1 MAYTDIDD
9 SSEYFQTALYTGSGS
24 ARNITND
31 GNSDLQP
38 DWVWI
43 KKRSNG
49 EDHLLFDS
57 VRGINKSLKSNNTSA
72 EQTDGG
78 DLSEFRTD
86 GFRIGTNNRSN
97 QNTHTF
103 VAWQWKAGTSFSNDA
118 SSTSV
123 GSIDSTGSVSTDAGF
138 SIISWTSPNDSVAT
152 IAHGLGVVPTMII
165 MKKRGASG
173 GWVTYH
179 QTMGNT
185 HCMFLSTTAGKE
197 DNADVFNDTS
207 PTSAVFTTGSDGA
220 LVNNTM
226 IAYCFADVQGFS
238 KMGSYVGNG
247 NANGAFVYTG
257 FKVGW
262 VMIKKTDG
270 SENWKIWDNKRP
282 GFNDL
287 NYQMNVNA
295 DEAESDSSNNRM
307 DLVSNGFKMRGSGDT
322 FNSSGGNYLFMAF
335 AENPFTTSTGV
346 PGMAR

>member
-207 PTSAVFTTGSDGA
+207 PTSTVFTTGSDGA

-238 KMGSYVGNG
+238 KMGSYIGNG
-247 NANGAFVYTG
+247 NANGPFAYLG
-257 FKVGW
+257 FKPAFLLVKLASG
-262 VMIKKTDG
+262 TDD
-270 SENWKIWDNKRP
+270 WQILDNKRSP
-282 GFNDL
+282 INIVGGYMRPNDD
-287 NYQMNVNA
+287 A
-295 DEAESDSSNNRM
+295 STTNN
-307 DLVSNGFKMRGSGDT
+307 DVIDFTSNGFKLRTSAGSWNPD
-322 FNSSGGNYLFMAF
+322 GGEFIYMAF
-335 AENPFTTSTGV
+335 AENPFVTSTGV
-346 PGMAR
+346 PATAR

>member
-9 SSEYFQTALYTGSGS
+9 SSAFFQTALYTGSGS

-185 HCMFLSTTAGKE
+185 HCMFLSTANAKE
-197 DNADVFNDTS
+197 DNAAVFNDTS

-238 KMGSYVGNG
+238 KMGSYMGKG
-247 NANGAFVYTG
+247 SANGPMVYLGFKPAFVIQKNASATQ
-257 FKVGW
+257 GW
-262 VMIKKTDG
+262 QLQ
-270 SENWKIWDNKRP
+270 DNKRE
-282 GFNDL
+282 GYNGDNDL
-287 NYQMNVNA
+287 LQPHDDA
-295 DEAESDSSNNRM
+295 ATTNN
-307 DLVSNGFKMRGSGDT
+307 DVIDFVSNGFKLRTSAGSW
-322 FNSSGGNYLFMAF
+322 NPAGGEFIFMAF

>member
-9 SSEYFQTALYTGSGS
+9 SSAFFQTALYTGSGS

-103 VAWQWKAGTSFSNDA
+103 VAWQWKTGTSFSNDA

-238 KMGSYVGNG
+238 KMGSYIGNG
-247 NANGAFVYTG
+247 NADGPFAYLG
-257 FKVGW
+257 FKPAFLLVKLASG
-262 VMIKKTDG
+262 TDD
-270 SENWKIWDNKRP
+270 WQILDNKRSP
-282 GFNDL
+282 HNIVGGYMRPNDD
-287 NYQMNVNA
+287 A
-295 DEAESDSSNNRM
+295 ATTNN
-307 DLVSNGFKMRGSGDT
+307 DVIDFVSNGFKLRTSAGSW
-322 FNSSGGNYLFMAF
+322 NPAGGEFIFMAF

>member
-9 SSEYFQTALYTGSGS
+9 SSAFFQTALYTGSGS

-173 GWVTYH
+173 GWATYH
-179 QTMGNT
+179 QAMGNT

-207 PTSAVFTTGSDGA
+207 PTSTVFTTGSDGA

-238 KMGSYVGNG
+238 KMGSYIGNG
-247 NANGAFVYTG
+247 NANGPFAYLG
-257 FKVGW
+257 FKPAFLLVKLASG
-262 VMIKKTDG
+262 TDD
-270 SENWKIWDNKRP
+270 WQILDNKRSP
-282 GFNDL
+282 INIVGGYMRPNDD
-287 NYQMNVNA
+287 A
-295 DEAESDSSNNRM
+295 STTNN
-307 DLVSNGFKMRGSGDT
+307 DVIDFTSNGFKLRTSAGSWNPD
-322 FNSSGGNYLFMAF
+322 GGEFIYMAF
-335 AENPFTTSTGV
+335 AENPFVTSTGV
-346 PGMAR
+346 PATAR

>member
-57 VRGINKSLKSNNTSA
+57 VRGINKSIKSNNTSA
-72 EQTDGG
+72 EQSDGG

-152 IAHGLGVVPTMII
+152 IAHGLGSVPTMII

-173 GWVTYH
+173 GWATYH
-179 QTMGNT
+179 QALGNT
-185 HCMFLSTTAGKE
+185 HCLFLSTTAGKE
-197 DNADVFNDTS
+197 DNDAVWNDTS
-207 PTSAVFTTGSDGA
+207 PTSTVFTTGSDGA

-238 KMGSYVGNG
+238 KMGSYMGNG
-247 NANGAFVYTG
+247 SANGPMVYLGFKPAFVIQKNASATQ
-257 FKVGW
+257 GW
-262 VMIKKTDG
+262 QLQ
-270 SENWKIWDNKRP
+270 DNKRE
-282 GFNDL
+282 GYNGDNDL
-287 NYQMNVNA
+287 LQPHDDA
-295 DEAESDSSNNRM
+295 AESGVNRV
-307 DLVSNGFKMRGSGDT
+307 DLLSNGFKVITTDAGQNTSGAT
-322 FNSSGGNYLFMAF
+322 YIYMAF
-335 AENPFTTSTGV
+335 AENPFVTSKGV
-346 PGMAR
+346 PATAR